1 MNEKEQPIALLN
13 MITGYEALQQDEMLA
28 ISTKIIYGLVQTDYK
43 VEKCE
48 ELQLNQKAGFCCKLK
63 LINPLEKKT
72 YNKHTL
78 YTQSFTLNVFKTE
91 ELTWYSNQ
99 EKVKETFFNI
109 EFSTNGQKK
118 KYRGR
123 KLYDVNNF
131 YPVSKKLSDI
141 ETFDFNKFLND
152 YITDLYWEEL

>member
-1 MNEKEQPIALLN
+1 MNEQERPIPLLN

-48 ELQLNQKAGFCCKLK
+48 ELQLNQKAGFGCKLK
-63 LINPLEKKT
+63 LINTVEKKT
-72 YNKHTL
+72 FNKKTL
-78 YTQSFTLNVFKTE
+78 YTQSFTLNVFKTN

-109 EFSTNGQKK
+109 EFSTNGQMKK
-118 KYRGR
+118 FKGR
-123 KLYDVNNF
+123 KLFDIDNF
-131 YPVSKKLSDI
+131 HPVSEKLSDI

-152 YITDLYWEEL
+152 YIIDLYYEE